1 MRIWGLAA
9 AIVACGWTG
18 AAQAADCKPLNIL
31 SSLDMTPLGQSE
43 LMTIPIS
50 LNGAERQ
57 FLLDTGGVVPQVSAA
72 VANALKLPQ
81 HKGNIELYA
90 ADGTLSNTAAVV
102 HEFAIGKLRASN
114 FDVPISPN
122 GDALDGIFSP
132 ASFTTY
138 DFEMNFAARKMNI
151 LSGDHCA
158 GKVIYWPA
166 QALAVVPI
174 KIRNLH
180 VTVPVKLDGKDFD
193 AIIDTGASTSII
205 RQDMARLAF
214 GLTPDSP
221 DVKPEGHLGEEERA
235 KMYSY
240 PFKTL
245 TFEGVTISNP
255 KVRILADVMGTNAD
269 RSNKMNSLIQRN
281 SDDVSLPEVIIGM
294 NVLAKLHLY
303 FAFQEH
309 KLYITEAGAA
319 PAK

>member
-1 MRIWGLAA
+1 MRIHEM
-9 AIVACGWTG
+9 IVLVFACGWAG

-31 SSLDMTPLGQSE
+31 TSLDMTPLGQSG

-50 LNGAERQ
+50 LNGSERG
-57 FLLDTGGVVPQVSAA
+57 FLLDTGGVVPQVSSM
-72 VANALKLPQ
+72 VADELKLPQ
-81 HKGNIELYA
+81 HRSNVELYA
-90 ADGTLSNTAAVV
+90 ADGSLSSKAVLV
-102 HEFAIGKLRASN
+102 REFAIGKLRAT
-114 FDVPISPN
+114 DMDLPISPN
-122 GDALDGIFSP
+122 GDALEGIFSP

-138 DFEMNFAARKMNI
+138 DFEMNFASRKMNV
-151 LSGDHCA
+151 LSADHCA

-174 KIRNLH
+174 KIRDLH

-221 DVKPEGHLGEEERA
+221 DVKPEGHLGDQERA

-245 TFEGVTISNP
+245 TFEGVTINNP
-255 KVRILADVMGTNAD
+255 KVRIMADVMGLNAD
-269 RSNKMNSLIQRN
+269 RSHKMNSLIQRN

-319 PAK
+319 PAR

>member
-1 MRIWGLAA
+1 MRFYGL
-9 AIVACGWTG
+9 VPVVLACVWTS

-31 SSLDMTPLGQSE
+31 SSLDMEPLGQSE

-50 LNGAERQ
+50 LNGAERK

-72 VANALKLPQ
+72 VANELKLPQ
-81 HKGNIELYA
+81 HKSNMELYA
-90 ADGTLSNTAAVV
+90 ADGTLSNNSAVV
-102 HEFAIGKLRASN
+102 REFAIGKLRAAN
-114 FDVPISPN
+114 MDVPLSPN
-122 GDALDGIFSP
+122 GDGLEGIFSP
-132 ASFTTY
+132 ASFTAY

-151 LSGDHCA
+151 LSSDHCA
-158 GKVIYWPA
+158 GKVIYWPS

-214 GLTPDSP
+214 GLTPESP
-221 DVKPEGHLGEEERA
+221 DVKPEGNLGDQERA

-245 TFEGVTISNP
+245 TFEGVTINNP
-255 KVRILADVMGTNAD
+255 KVRILADVMGINAD